1 MVLTWCNFF
10 VLVTLNTLFLKQPLQ
25 GKTQTSC
32 TAMKVSL
39 QEKVE
44 ELKLRTTK
52 CQLST
57 LACFCWALSVRVSA
71 VTLDQEASDNGQRQS
86 RSPAVCHSFWWQQ
99 PALTRQ
105 PETHR
110 YPSLSHSVKTWSSLK
125 TLKATNL
132 PLQFSQFN
140 LNVILPGGRRE
151 IWQFDD
157 NIYDTVATTLL

>member
-10 VLVTLNTLFLKQPLQ
+10 VLVTLNTLFLQQPLQ

-32 TAMKVSL
+32 TAMKSAYKKRAKAAGHKVSAL
-39 QEKVE
+39 DSGMLLLSAV
-44 ELKLRTTK
+44 
-52 CQLST
+52 CQSH
-57 LACFCWALSVRVSA
+57 A
-71 VTLDQEASDNGQRQS
+71 VTLDQEASDNGQQQR
-86 RSPAVCHSFWWQQ
+86 RSPAVCQSFWWRQ

-110 YPSLSHSVKTWSSLK
+110 YPALSHSVKTWSSLK

-132 PLQFSQFN
+132 PLQFSKFN
-140 LNVILPGGRRE
+140 LNVFLPGGRRE